1 MADKKV
7 TALTDIGTAIAAT
20 DVWMVI
26 DSVAT
31 TPVNKKMTV
40 SNFTGY
46 LPSYLGFSQTPDP
59 VTSASTI
66 VDVTSAITT
75 IASGAAALPLSL
87 AVGTS
92 AGQLKFITMIT
103 DGGGTATIT
112 PTTLLGYSTIAFNT
126 VGQSVLLLY
135 LDATSGWVVI
145 SNQGA
150 TLA

>member
-46 LPSYLGFSQTPDP
+46 LPSYLGFSQAPDA

-66 VDVTSAITT
+66 VDVTSAITS
-75 IASGAAALPLSL
+75 IATGAGALSL
-87 AVGTS
+87 TLANGTS

-112 PTTLLGYSTIAFNT
+112 PATLLGYSTIAFNT
-126 VGQSVLLLY
+126 IGQSVLLLY